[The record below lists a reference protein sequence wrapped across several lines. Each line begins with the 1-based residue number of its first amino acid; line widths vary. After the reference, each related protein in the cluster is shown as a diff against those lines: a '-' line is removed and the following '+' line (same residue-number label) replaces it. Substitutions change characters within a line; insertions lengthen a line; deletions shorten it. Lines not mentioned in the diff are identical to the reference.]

1 MRRKQQTV
9 VHTVTSAG
17 QSRAEYLDERQ
28 RRYLL
33 TMGLRLV
40 LFVAAGLAPVPTP
53 WKIVLILVSLVL
65 PWLAVVAANAQ
76 QPVHRARAGFVPPSP
91 ADPRALPAGRAD

>member
-1 MRRKQQTV
+1 M

-17 QSRAEYLDERQ
+17 QSRADYLAERQ

-40 LFVAAGLAPVPTP
+40 CFVAAGVAPIPVA
-53 WKIVLILVSLVL
+53 WKIVLIVGSLVL

-76 QPVHRARAGFVPPSP
+76 QPVHRAAPAGFVAPSA
-91 ADPRALPAGRAD
+91 ADPRALPAAPPD